1 MNDHRDGGW
10 CPGFQRHA
18 HFVDLLIS
26 SNAPLPLCTAC
37 NLAWLRS
44 TDRTDR

>member
-1 MNDHRDGGW
+1 MSGLT
-10 CPGFQRHA
+10 CAGFQRERH
-18 HFVDLLIS
+18 HVDLLIS
-26 SNAPLPLCTAC
+26 SNAPLPLCASC